1 MAGSRCKR
9 NVDPSSFSTV
19 VASRSSRC
27 RCPSHRLLHPP
38 RRHLLPSRHRPS
50 SLMHA
55 ICLSS
60 HVSTTHPPFSY
71 APYHV
76 RTVDPPGEVVGHV
89 RRQSCVVWVFPVQ
102 SRRLDGCT
110 RLVAGQKTAHWQS
123 GSWVCSLR
131 LVANVQ
137 ERSAKCGRCC
147 WRLRPS
153 RDRDGWWGW
162 NGRRPEKES
171 RRDAFCQRQ
180 RQSVTSGAGAVL
192 VVEAVYGGVRGRDA
206 AGARGQ
212 AWESP
217 VSAAGK
223 GS

>member
-9 NVDPSSFSTV
+9 NVGPSSFLTA

-27 RCPSHRLLHPP
+27 HYPNRRLLRPP
-38 RRHLLPSRHRPS
+38 QRRLLPSRHRLS
-50 SLMHA
+50 SLMRA
-55 ICLSS
+55 ICSNS
-60 HVSTTHPPFSY
+60 HVSATLPPSSY
-71 APYHV
+71 AP
-76 RTVDPPGEVVGHV
+76 GHV
-89 RRQSCVVWVFPVQ
+89 LTADPLEEVFGRVRLQSCVVWVSRVQ

-110 RLVAGQKTAHWQS
+110 RLVAGQRTAHWRS
-123 GSWVCSLR
+123 ESWVCSLR
-131 LVANVQ
+131 LVANVRV
-137 ERSAKCGRCC
+137 RSAKCGRCC

-153 RDRDGWWGW
+153 RDRDRWWGW

-180 RQSVTSGAGAVL
+180 RQSVTSVAGADV
-192 VVEAVYGGVRGRDA
+192 VVETVCGGVRSRDA

-223 GS
+223 RS

>member
-1 MAGSRCKR
+1 MAGIRCKR
-9 NVDPSSFSTV
+9 NVGPSSFSTV
-19 VASRSSRC
+19 VASRSSHC
-27 RCPSHRLLHPP
+27 RYPNHRPLHPP
-38 RRHLLPSRHRPS
+38 LRRLLPSRHRPS
-50 SLMHA
+50 SRMHA

-60 HVSTTHPPFSY
+60 RVSTTHPPSSY
-71 APYHV
+71 APYRV
-76 RTVDPPGEVVGHV
+76 RTVDPPGEVVGRV
-89 RRQSCVVWVFPVQ
+89 RRQSCVVWVSREQ
-102 SRRLDGCT
+102 SRRLDGCI
-110 RLVAGQKTAHWQS
+110 RSVAGQKTARWRS

-131 LVANVQ
+131 LVANVRV
-137 ERSAKCGRCC
+137 RSAKCGRCC

-153 RDRDGWWGW
+153 RDRDRWGW

-180 RQSVTSGAGAVL
+180 SVTSGAGAVL
-192 VVEAVYGGVRGRDA
+192 VVEAVSGGVRSRDA

-212 AWESP
+212 AWERP

>member
-9 NVDPSSFSTV
+9 NVGPSSFSMV
-19 VASRSSRC
+19 VANRSSRC
-27 RCPSHRLLHPP
+27 RCPIHRLLRPP

-50 SLMHA
+50 SPMHA

-60 HVSTTHPPFSY
+60 HVSTTHPPSSY

-76 RTVDPPGEVVGHV
+76 RTVDPPGEVVGRV

-102 SRRLDGCT
+102 SRRLDGYT
-110 RLVAGQKTAHWQS
+110 RLVVVQKTAHWQS
-123 GSWVCSLR
+123 ESWVCSLR
-131 LVANVQ
+131 LVANVRV
-137 ERSAKCGRCC
+137 RSAKCGRCC

-153 RDRDGWWGW
+153 RDRDGWGW

-180 RQSVTSGAGAVL
+180 RQSVTSSGAGAVL